1 MAVYRQVKLSF
12 WTDSFICDNFSAED
26 KYFYLYALTNQ
37 HTNLCGCYDVS
48 FKQMAGEM
56 GYSIESIASIIDRFE
71 HKYNLIRYD
80 RRTNELLILNW
91 SKHNWTDSPKFRKP
105 LEKEIELVKNTDFRS
120 FLTAEFNGEEDE
132 RYRISIPD
140 TVSETSDTL
149 VSICSVNTDNSSKD
163 KSLVEPNNLE
173 DKPVKETKRTRKKY
187 EDTEDFKRFWD
198 AYPKQKG
205 KTEAREAFAK
215 VDVPIDVLLSALET
229 QKRSRDWI
237 KEGGQYIPYP
247 AKWLNK
253 RRWEDSVDVNIG
265 THGMERYSNLQRLA
279 EEFDDE

>member
-1 MAVYRQVKLSF
+1 MAVYRKVSISF
-12 WTDSFICDNFSAED
+12 WTDPKIDENFSPED
-26 KYFYLYALTNQ
+26 KFFFLYLLTNP
-37 HTNLCGCYDVS
+37 HTNLCGCYEVS
-48 FKQMAGEM
+48 YKQLSNET
-56 GYSIESIASIIDRFE
+56 GYTRESIITLISRFE
-71 HKYNLIRYD
+71 KVYNLIRYD
-80 RRTNELLILNW
+80 NSTSEMLILNW
-91 SKHNWTDSPKFRKP
+91 KKYNWSSSPKFEKP
-105 LEKEIELVKNTDFRS
+105 LHEEIAKVKNAQFRE
-120 FLTAEFNGEEDE
+120 FLLGE
-132 RYRISIPD
+132 RYSID
-140 TVSETSDTL
+140 TVSQNADT
-149 VSICSVNTDNSSKD
+149 VSQTPVTVTVTDTASVIDRPLDYNPT
-163 KSLVEPNNLE
+163 
-173 DKPVKETKRTRKKY
+173 KETKKVRKKY

-265 THGMERYSNLQRLA
+265 THGMERYSNLQKLA